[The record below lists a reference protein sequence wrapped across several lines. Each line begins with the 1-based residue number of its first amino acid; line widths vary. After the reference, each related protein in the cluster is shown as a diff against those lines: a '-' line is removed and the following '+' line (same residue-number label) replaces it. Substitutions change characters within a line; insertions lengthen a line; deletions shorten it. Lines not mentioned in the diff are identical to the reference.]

1 MTTSPV
7 MRARRGTPPTNLMW
21 AELTRILGVDDL
33 AALLGIGQNTLRR
46 YVAGSENTPA
56 DIVGRLDYLRRLLY
70 DLGRSYNESGMRR
83 WFWRHRPALDG
94 KCPGAL
100 LSGDWDPNGA
110 AAQQVRLLA
119 VS

>member
-1 MTTSPV
+1 
-7 MRARRGTPPTNLMW
+7 MRVRRGIPATNLMW

-33 AALLGIGQNTLRR
+33 AALLGIGQANLRR
-46 YVAGSENTPA
+46 FVAGSEPTPP

-70 DLGRSYNESGMRR
+70 DLGQSYNEAGMRR

-100 LSGDWDPNGA
+100 LSGAWDPNGP

-119 VS
+119 LP